1 MCQIEI
7 TPDRLNRFPKTVPM
21 NIREVILVV
30 AQILIHIHMDQAT
43 KTAPLECEQKEAIHE
58 LAPVPVQENTP
69 PPLSKRR
76 GPHAE
81 IIVMKSRSSKKVDS

>member
-30 AQILIHIHMDQAT
+30 AQILIRIHMEQAT
-43 KTAPLECEQKEAIHE
+43 KTAPLECEQKEAIPKPI
-58 LAPVPVQENTP
+58 PVPVQRDKVP
-69 PPLSKRR
+69 APAKSR

-81 IIVMKSRSSKKVDS
+81 IIFMKSRTSKNVVS

>member
-21 NIREVILVV
+21 NIREAILVV
-30 AQILIHIHMDQAT
+30 AQILIRIHLEQAT
-43 KTAPLECEQKEAIHE
+43 KTAPLECGQKEAITE
-58 LAPVPVQENTP
+58 PAPALVQEGKAP
-69 PPLSKRR
+69 SPSKRR

-81 IIVMKSRSSKKVDS
+81 IIFMKSRLPKKVVS

>member
-21 NIREVILVV
+21 NIRE
-30 AQILIHIHMDQAT
+30 AILIVIQALPRILAER
-43 KTAPLECEQKEAIHE
+43 KNQKAMTATDEQIEPEEMIQKP
-58 LAPVPVQENTP
+58 APAPAP
-69 PPLSKRR
+69 AKRH

-81 IIVMKSRSSKKVDS
+81 IIFMKSRSSKKVVS